1 MPVVMAANKVGP
13 AHHALVLPA
22 CDCGS
27 CGPTWARRRGR
38 SRRFTEP
45 VTLVMALEA
54 EDAECR
60 AEMVREHRECLST
73 MVCAADEL
81 VATSSG
87 RGSATL
93 GGGPGRGDVRGRAGV
108 GGSFGRVRRRAAR
121 AADQRVRADRDGS
134 DVGRRRVPGWHG
146 RNAADTRRDPGVAA
160 GSGVGGGRYPGPAA
174 EQLPQHG
181 QRGLPVFAGGGQ
193 VGAHRE
199 ERGRAEL
206 GAPPAGDLL
215 L

>member
-1 MPVVMAANKVGP
+1 MAANKVGP

-27 CGPTWARRRGR
+27 CGPTWARRGGR

-81 VATSSG
+81 VATSSVED
-87 RGSATL
+87 
-93 GGGPGRGDVRGRAGV
+93 P
-108 GGSFGRVRRRAAR
+108 RRRWWAW
-121 AADQRVRADRDGS
+121 
-134 DVGRRRVPGWHG
+134 PW
-146 RNAADTRRDPGVAA
+146 
-160 GSGVGGGRYPGPAA
+160 
-174 EQLPQHG
+174 
-181 QRGLPVFAGGGQ
+181 
-193 VGAHRE
+193 
-199 ERGRAEL
+199 
-206 GAPPAGDLL
+206 
-215 L
+215 